1 MTPAPLL
8 LASVG
13 SKNSISLFGEKRI
26 KMITRWWQ
34 AGRTTVKLLI
44 NITDNRWAGGWWL
57 AGYPRHLLLSKI
69 ITQNILTPR
78 PLLLLSPPHLWRSPG
93 VLLWIKP
100 NTIWSSWQGKHA
112 RQYLI
117 SRLHRAGCSR
127 PRVGIETQWR
137 QPSSLIGLKTK
148 ESYESLGSPK
158 SLGYEEGN
166 WSYKPKLLCH

>member
-1 MTPAPLL
+1 MNDPLDLSTLAWSLDSGLVTPAPLL
-8 LASVG
+8 LAPVG

-117 SRLHRAGCSR
+117 SRPEQDAAGH
-127 PRVGIETQWR
+127 E
-137 QPSSLIGLKTK
+137 LELKH
-148 ESYESLGSPK
+148 SGGNLLLLLG
-158 SLGYEEGN
+158 
-166 WSYKPKLLCH
+166 